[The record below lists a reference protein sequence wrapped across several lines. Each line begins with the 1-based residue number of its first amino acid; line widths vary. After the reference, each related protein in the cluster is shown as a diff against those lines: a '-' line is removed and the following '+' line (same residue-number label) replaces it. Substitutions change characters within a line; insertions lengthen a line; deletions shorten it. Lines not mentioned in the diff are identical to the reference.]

1 MFSTTRRA
9 LEADG
14 FRGTTLG
21 VLLVVGLLGAWGAW
35 FLGAQVTLYAVS
47 ETARLEMSQAAHP
60 VEAPVAGRVVATH
73 LALGQEVQGGDVLV
87 ELDATAQHL
96 QREEEQA
103 VCTRSPRSSRRSTR
117 PSPPKNRRCARPGR
131 PPGSPSTR
139 RGRGTARRRWRR
151 GPPMRKPKLFTRLQ
165 ARGLPAQLDLLRAKA
180 EAQKR
185 RAAVDTLRLAVSR
198 LESDHRT
205 QESDRNARLEGLR
218 RDVTRLAGDMTTAA
232 ATVER
237 LAHEIERRRIRA
249 PMAGRLGEVAELRV
263 GSVVRE
269 GTGSQRSC
277 RAGTC
282 RSSPTSCRRRRSD
295 ASEPGS
301 QRACGSRASPGRS
314 TGAWR
319 RRCSRVASEVRNGRV
334 RVELS
339 VDPRSR
345 LADSAPARLTGSRRG
360 PGRTRGAGDPGA
372 ARRGQAPGAPG
383 GGGPG
388 RAEAGR
394 VSTAPS
400 ARRRL
405 LVPEVVQ
412 TSAMDC
418 GPAALNCLLEGF
430 GIAVS
435 YGRLREACQTDVD
448 GTSIDTLEE
457 VAVQLGL
464 EAEQMMLPVDH
475 VLLPEAQALPAIVV
489 VRLPSGVTHFVVAWR
504 RHGRVVQL
512 MDPATG
518 RRWPTCQRF
527 LHELYVHTMPFPA
540 AAWREWAGSEE
551 CLGALRRRLAQ
562 VGLSGRTMTGL
573 VEAALLDPD
582 WRSAGGPRC
591 LHPDGRRH
599 RARRRSPARSA
610 GGAGARA
617 LASHGP
623 GRSPRAR
630 ARRSRPT
637 TGWSGRPRPDL
648 LTRPR
653 SCSGGP
659 CWCGCTAA
667 ARQRLRWPAGSRRAS
682 GDQLPCRRSWP
693 PPWRSRRAGRGVTC
707 SDCCGLMASWPQRP
721 W

>member
-1 MFSTTRRA
+1 MFSTTQHT
-9 LEADG
+9 LDADG

-35 FLGAQVTLYAVS
+35 FIGAQVALYAVS

-73 LALGQEVQGGDVLV
+73 LVLGQEVQGGDVLV

-96 QREEEQA
+96 QREEEQVRLRALTPQIEALHTAIAAEEQALRAARHAARVA
-103 VCTRSPRSSRRSTR
+103 VDE
-117 PSPPKNRRCARPGR
+117 AR
-131 PPGSPSTR
+131 
-139 RGRGTARRRWRR
+139 ARHREAEVAARAAEEEAEV
-151 GPPMRKPKLFTRLQ
+151 FTRLQ
-165 ARGLPAQLDLLRAKA
+165 ARGLPAQIDVLRAKA

-198 LESDHRT
+198 LDSDHRT
-205 QESDRNARLEGLR
+205 QESDRHARLEGLR
-218 RDVTRLAGDMTTAA
+218 RDVTRLAGDMATAA

-249 PMAGRLGEVAELRV
+249 PMAGRLGEVAELRI
-263 GSVVRE
+263 GSVVQE
-269 GTGSQRSC
+269 GSRLAAVVPRGDLQVVADFLPPSALGRI
-277 RAGTC
+277 R
-282 RSSPTSCRRRRSD
+282 
-295 ASEPGS
+295 PGS
-301 QRACGSRASPGRS
+301 RRACGSRASPGRS

-360 PGRTRGAGDPGA
+360 PGRTRGASDPGA

-394 VSTAPS
+394 VSAAPS

-418 GPAALNCLLEGF
+418 GPAALTCLLEGF

-464 EAEQMMLPVDH
+464 EAEQVMLPVDH

-489 VRLPSGVTHFVVAWR
+489 VRLPSGVTHFVVVWR

-573 VEAALLDPD
+573 VEAALLDPG
-582 WRSAGGPRC
+582 WRPLAALDASTRMVAAVVRAGGLRRGRQAARVLERC
-591 LHPDGRRH
+591 FE
-599 RARRRSPARSA
+599 RAREEPA
-610 GGAGARA
+610 GEGET
-617 LASHGP
+617 HP
-623 GRSPRAR
+623 GRLLDGAAGPVR
-630 ARRSRPT
+630 
-637 TGWSGRPRPDL
+637 TG
-648 LTRPR
+648 
-653 SCSGGP
+653 
-659 CWCGCTAA
+659 
-667 ARQRLRWPAGSRRAS
+667 
-682 GDQLPCRRSWP
+682 
-693 PPWRSRRAGRGVTC
+693 
-707 SDCCGLMASWPQRP
+707 
-721 W
+721 